1 MNHERFAT
9 VPAVPQKSPPLMS
22 DNVRTVK
29 IVLPRDMALQ
39 SLVLTY
45 DHDSNCLV
53 VSLIT
58 PSYASF

>member
-1 MNHERFAT
+1 
-9 VPAVPQKSPPLMS
+9 MS

-45 DHDSNCLV
+45 DHDSNCPV